1 MRQWLSV
8 ENCRAKCA
16 TAECAMQKFF
26 IFMMSSLAL
35 SAVLCKPV
43 FADEATSWTDN
54 FKLGGYSSAGITLHR
69 DQETEAAI
77 NEISLILTWQ
87 NDSRLNFFGE
97 LELERP
103 LAWNDSE
110 KFSHRENH
118 LDLER
123 LYFDYNL
130 SEKVNFRAGRFLTP
144 NSRWNLLHAAPL
156 VWTSSE
162 PLTVSELFPEGTNGI
177 MLYGALPLNNGA
189 LEYQVFGE
197 LLEDQEQEEDELK
210 FEHVRGA
217 RISYKNQSELG
228 LSLLSFSEKAINS
241 ASYRMVGL
249 DFVTHIKE
257 VEISGEAFQRFNT
270 ENKDGGSGAYL
281 QTAVPLNSVGLNDW
295 YWITRLETLQRPDE
309 SSTER
314 WLFGATWRVKPTQL
328 LKLEFTGGSKEQTE
342 SPRGFSASFAL
353 FF

>member
-1 MRQWLSV
+1 LKNAAPV
-8 ENCRAKCA
+8 IN
-16 TAECAMQKFF
+16 TASAVAERDMQKFF
-26 IFMMSSLAL
+26 IFMMSSLAF

-43 FADEATSWTDN
+43 FADEATSWIDN
-54 FKLGGYSSAGITLHR
+54 FKLGGYSSAGIILHR
-69 DQETEAAI
+69 DQEAEAAI

-87 NDSRLNFFGE
+87 NDGRLSFFSE

-103 LAWNDSE
+103 LAWNDDT
-110 KFSHRENH
+110 KFSHKEGH

-156 VWTSSE
+156 VWTSSR
-162 PLTVSELFPEGTNGI
+162 PLVTTELFPTGTNGA
-177 MLYGALPLNNGA
+177 MLFGALPFMNGA
-189 LEYQVFGE
+189 FEYKLFGE
-197 LLEDQEQEEDELK
+197 LLEDQEEDGDELK

-217 RISYKNQSELG
+217 RISYKNQSDIG
-228 LSLLSFSEKAINS
+228 LSLLSFREEGNNS
-241 ASYRMVGL
+241 ASYRMLGL
-249 DFVTHIKE
+249 DFITNLKE

-270 ENKDGGSGAYL
+270 KNKDGGSGAYL
-281 QTAVPLNSVGLNDW
+281 QSAVPLNFVGLTDW

-309 SSTER
+309 DSAER
-314 WLFGATWRVKPTQL
+314 WLLGATWRVKPTQL
-328 LKLEFTGGSKEQTE
+328 LKLEFTGGSKEQAE